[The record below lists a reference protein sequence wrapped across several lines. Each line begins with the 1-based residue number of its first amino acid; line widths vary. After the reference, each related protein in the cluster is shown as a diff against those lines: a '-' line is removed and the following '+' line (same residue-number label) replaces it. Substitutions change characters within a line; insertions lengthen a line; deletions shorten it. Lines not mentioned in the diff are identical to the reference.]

1 VGGIGRSATWNHGSV
16 LVGARHL
23 ELAVLDDDIA
33 LVGLQQMAAIFLAL
47 ASTLSSALTIADM
60 PTAPEREP

>member
-1 VGGIGRSATWNHGSV
+1 LCAYRLQRDLAEGEL
-16 LVGARHL
+16 LVGAGDL
-23 ELAVLDDDIA
+23 ELAVLELDVASSASIRK
-33 LVGLQQMAAIFLAL
+33 AAIFLAL